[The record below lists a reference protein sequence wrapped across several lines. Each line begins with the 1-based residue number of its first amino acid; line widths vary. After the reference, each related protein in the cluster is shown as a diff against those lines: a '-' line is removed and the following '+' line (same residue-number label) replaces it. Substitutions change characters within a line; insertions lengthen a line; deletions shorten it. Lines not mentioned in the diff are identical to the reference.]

1 MTFKAKCAKCGKEI
15 ELQDHLK
22 DYIEKKPEAARC
34 IDCYKAEAKEKQQQ
48 QQQTRQQFKS
58 TATTKV
64 PGATEL
70 PVEEV
75 PPEVFA
81 KKLRK
86 AYDCVTAEF
95 SDVID
100 EVKDYIG
107 GWTSTIVINQE
118 KKVYFKKK

>member
-1 MTFKAKCAKCGKEI
+1 MTFKTTCAKCGKEI

-48 QQQTRQQFKS
+48 AKQQQSKPT
-58 TATTKV
+58 TTTKV
-64 PGATEL
+64 TGGTEESA
-70 PVEEV
+70 VEV

>member
-1 MTFKAKCAKCGKEI
+1 MTFKTTCAKCGKEI

-22 DYIEKKPEAARC
+22 KYIEEKPERARC

-48 QQQTRQQFKS
+48 TKQQQKEPTTTAKVANS
-58 TATTKV
+58 TEETTV
-64 PGATEL
+64 
-70 PVEEV
+70 EV

-81 KKLRK
+81 ERLRK
-86 AYDCVTAEF
+86 AYDCVIAEF

-118 KKVYFKKK
+118 KKFYFKKK

>member
-1 MTFKAKCAKCGKEI
+1 MTFKTTCAKCGKEI

-34 IDCYKAEAKEKQQQ
+34 IDCYKAEAKEKQQAK
-48 QQQTRQQFKS
+48 QQQTKPAS
-58 TATTKV
+58 TTKV
-64 PGATEL
+64 AGGTEESA
-70 PVEEV
+70 VEV

-86 AYDCVTAEF
+86 AYDCVVAEF

-118 KKVYFKKK
+118 RKVCFKKK

>member
-34 IDCYKAEAKEKQQQ
+34 IDCYKAEAKEKQQAK
-48 QQQTRQQFKS
+48 QQTKP
-58 TATTKV
+58 TTTTKV
-64 PGATEL
+64 AGGTEEAA
-70 PVEEV
+70 VEV